1 MLIIGDNFIV
11 WVRDSK
17 LISGRKYSA
26 YIQYFEPSFAYVYT
40 DDYMI
45 TKGSN
50 YVLDYNY
57 TNSQFSSYISSADIS
72 YSYDT
77 MYVDDSYYS
86 DLGYFRADSVSIF
99 VGQFICVVC
108 FLWIFKQ
115 FSRLFFKGG
124 LW

>member
-1 MLIIGDNFIV
+1 M
-11 WVRDSK
+11 WVKDSQ
-17 LISGRKYSA
+17 LVSGRKYSA
-26 YIQYFEPSFAYVYT
+26 YIQYLEPSFAYVYT
-40 DDYMI
+40 DDFMI

-57 TNSQFSSYISSADIS
+57 ANSQFGSYVSSADIS

-77 MYVDDSYYS
+77 MYVDDSYIS
-86 DLGYFRADSVSIF
+86 DLGYFRADSINIF

-108 FLWIFKQ
+108 ILWVFKQ